1 MALEKGNHEDKIK
14 EVVEGFYS
22 NEIIKTMVESVGFD
36 KPPDDVLL
44 YLAENSTFKVKL
56 IVQEAIKFQ
65 QKMKRKQLRTCDI
78 DCALRVKNI
87 EPVYGFTSTDYIP
100 FRLASGGGRE
110 IYFQEDS
117 EVDLDEVM
125 MQPLPKIPYE
135 VAIKSHWLAVDG
147 LQPAIPENPPP
158 IGKDVQLKETIQP
171 ITKSEHI
178 NELNLDDVSHEGK
191 QTNNTNM
198 KDIKSKDI
206 KGEHKSDRKKLH
218 LAEEVK
224 MEGQKFKP
232 LVTHELSVEQQL
244 YYKEITEACVGSNE
258 IKRTEALQSLASDT
272 GLYQLLPRFVTFIA
286 EGVKVNVA
294 HHNLALLI
302 YLLRMIKALMENSTL
317 YLEKYLHELIP
328 SVITCIVSK
337 KLCPRPDFDNH
348 YALRDFAARLL
359 AQMCKHFST
368 ATNNIQSRITST
380 LCKSLYAENAPL
392 VTHYG
397 AIAALS
403 ELGLEVVKFLILPR
417 LPIEGELMKK
427 ALAGSNSLEKTAA
440 EHMQTLLL
448 KHCSVVIYK
457 TRSLP
462 DILDKFNE
470 EFGYLGPQLFAKVSH
485 LRLSASQSKTP
496 STPGTPNTPIMI
508 KKEVQL

>member
-1 MALEKGNHEDKIK
+1 MEKGNQEENVR
-14 EVVEGFYS
+14 EVVEGFYT
-22 NEIIKTMVESVGFD
+22 NEIVKTMVESVGFD

-44 YLAENSTFKVKL
+44 YLAENTTFKVKL

-65 QKMKRKQLRTCDI
+65 RKMKRRQLRTCDI

-87 EPVYGFTSTDYIP
+87 EPVYGFTATDYVP

-117 EVDLDEVM
+117 EVDLEEVM

-135 VAIKSHWLAVDG
+135 VTIKSHWLAVDG

-158 IGKDVQLKETIQP
+158 IGKDIQLKEIIQP

-178 NELNLDDVSHEGK
+178 NELNLSDLSNEGK
-191 QTNNTNM
+191 VSNNLQKDM
-198 KDIKSKDI
+198 KPRDLKTDPKFD
-206 KGEHKSDRKKLH
+206 KKKLS
-218 LAEEVK
+218 LPEDVK
-224 MEGQKFKP
+224 LEGHKFKP

-258 IKRTEALQSLASDT
+258 VKRTEALQSLASDT
-272 GLYQLLPRFVTFIA
+272 GLYQLLPRFVTFIG

-337 KLCPRPDFDNH
+337 KLCPRPDSDNH
-348 YALRDFAARLL
+348 WALRDFAARLL

-380 LCKSLYAENAPL
+380 LCKSLYAENTPL

-417 LPIEGELMKK
+417 LSIEGELMKK
-427 ALAGSNSLEKTAA
+427 ALTGNNNLEKTAA

-448 KHCSVVIYK
+448 KTCSLVIYK
-457 TRSLP
+457 TRTPP
-462 DILDKFNE
+462 DLLEKYNE
-470 EFGYLGPQLFAKVSH
+470 EFGCLGSQLFAKVSQ
-485 LRLSASQSKTP
+485 LRLSASQAKTP
-496 STPGTPNTPIMI
+496 STPGTPNTPVMI